1 MKKVEKHLFPKDIKE
16 ALAFLEEYKGEARLV
31 SGATDLMLWIR
42 EEKVTPRVLVD
53 VSDLPEMRFVSVENG
68 KMTIGAAMT
77 HAEIAAHEAVKRI
90 FPSLSDGCRSVGS
103 PQIRN
108 IATLA
113 GNIVSA
119 QPAADSVVPMTALD
133 AVCEIV
139 SKEGIRRQPL
149 CELSK
154 TVGESYVD
162 PTKEILTKIEIA
174 VPAGKYGTAFK
185 RIAAR
190 EAMALPV
197 VNVAVMLEAAGD
209 GTLNAARVVASPV
222 AVVPFRARKAEAH
235 LLGKKPQAELIA
247 EAAAIAG
254 DEASPR
260 DSLVRGSGA
269 YRKALVKD
277 LVEQAL
283 TEAAAALV

>member
-1 MKKVEKHLFPKDIKE
+1 MKKVEKHLFPKSVKE
-16 ALAFLEEYKGEARLV
+16 VVDLLDEYKGEARIV
-31 SGATDLMLWIR
+31 SGATDLMLWIKDG
-42 EEKVTPRVLVD
+42 KVSPSVLVD
-53 VSDLPEMRFVSVENG
+53 VSDIEEMRFVDVKDG
-68 KMTIGAAMT
+68 KMYIGAAMT
-77 HAEIAAHEAVKRI
+77 HAEIAADKTVKEI
-90 FPSLSDGCRSVGS
+90 FPALSDGCRSVGS

-119 QPAADSVVPMTALD
+119 QPAADSVVPMTALG

-139 SKEGIRRQPL
+139 DKNGAHLRPL

-162 PTKEILTKIEIA
+162 PTKEVLTTIHIDIPK
-174 VPAGKYGTAFK
+174 GKYGTAFK
-185 RIAAR
+185 RIAPR

-197 VNVAVMLEAAGD
+197 VNVAVMIEAEDD
-209 GTLNAARVVASPV
+209 GTISAARIVASPV
-222 AVVPFRARKAEAH
+222 AVVPFRAKKAESI
-235 LLGKKPQAELIA
+235 LIGKKPSEELFA
-247 EAAAIAG
+247 EAAETAG
-254 DEASPR
+254 QEASPR

-269 YRKALVKD
+269 YRKVLVRD

-283 TEAAAALV
+283 TEAAKAIA

>member
-1 MKKVEKHLFPKDIKE
+1 MKKVEKHLFPKNVAE
-16 ALAFLEEYKGEARLV
+16 AVELLGQYQGEARLV

-42 EEKVTPRVLVD
+42 EEKVSPSVLVD
-53 VSDLPEMRFVSVENG
+53 VSDVEEMRGIEVKDG
-68 KMTIGAAMT
+68 KMYIGASMT
-77 HAEIAAHEAVKRI
+77 HAEVAANPLVKEI
-90 FPSLSDGCRSVGS
+90 FPALSDGCRSVGS

-108 IATLA
+108 LGTLA

-119 QPAADSVVPMTALD
+119 QPAADSVVPMTALG

-139 SKEGIRRQPL
+139 DAGGSRKEQISS
-149 CELSK
+149 LSK
-154 TVGESYVD
+154 SVGVSNLD
-162 PTKEILTKIEIA
+162 PTKEVMKTIEIEI
-174 VPAGKYGTAFK
+174 PAGKYGTAFK
-185 RIAAR
+185 RIAPR

-197 VNVAVMLEAAGD
+197 VNVAVMLQAGD
-209 GTLNAARVVASPV
+209 DGCISAARIVASPV
-222 AVVPFRARKAEAH
+222 AVVPFRAQKAEAY
-235 LLGKKPQAELIA
+235 LIGKKPSDSLYA

-269 YRKALVKD
+269 YRKVLVKD

-283 TEAAAALV
+283 KEAAQTLI